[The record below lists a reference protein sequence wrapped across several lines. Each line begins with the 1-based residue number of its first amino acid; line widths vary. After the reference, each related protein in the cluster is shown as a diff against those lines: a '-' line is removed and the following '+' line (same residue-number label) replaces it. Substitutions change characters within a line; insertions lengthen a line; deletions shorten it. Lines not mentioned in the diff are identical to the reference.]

1 MKIVMLERKNVGTD
15 FPMPDFEKFG
25 EVTVY
30 DYSTPDVVGERV
42 KDADII
48 IMNKMPMNEETLRD
62 AANVKLICVTAT
74 GMDIIDMDYCKKR
87 GIEVRNVSGYSTENV
102 VQHTFAMLFYLYEKL
117 PRYDSY
123 VKSGEYASC
132 PTFTFFE
139 PYFNELAGKT
149 WGIAGLGTIG
159 HRVAEVAKAFGCKI
173 IYYSTSGIEREEP
186 YEKVSFE
193 ELLAQSDIISIHA
206 PLNDK
211 TRNLFDKEAF
221 AKMKNS
227 AYFINVGRGP
237 IVVEKDLADALNAG
251 EIAGAG
257 LDVLSKEP
265 ILKENPLFALKDSDK
280 LIITPHIAWAS
291 KEARIRLMDGVY
303 RNVEEFMNGQNA

>member
-1 MKIVMLERKNVGTD
+1 M
-15 FPMPDFEKFG
+15 
-25 EVTVY
+25 
-30 DYSTPDVVGERV
+30 
-42 KDADII
+42 
-48 IMNKMPMNEETLRD
+48 
-62 AANVKLICVTAT
+62 
-74 GMDIIDMDYCKKR
+74 
-87 GIEVRNVSGYSTENV
+87 
-102 VQHTFAMLFYLYEKL
+102 
-117 PRYDSY
+117 
-123 VKSGEYASC
+123 
-132 PTFTFFE
+132 
-139 PYFNELAGKT
+139 
-149 WGIAGLGTIG
+149 
-159 HRVAEVAKAFGCKI
+159 AEVAKAFGCKV

-193 ELLAQSDIISIHA
+193 ELLAQSDIISVHA

-221 AKMKNS
+221 AIMKNS